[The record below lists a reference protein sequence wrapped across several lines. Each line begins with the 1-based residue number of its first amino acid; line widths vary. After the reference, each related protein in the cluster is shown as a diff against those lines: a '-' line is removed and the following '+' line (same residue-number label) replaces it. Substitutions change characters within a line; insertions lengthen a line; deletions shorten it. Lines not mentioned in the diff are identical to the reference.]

1 MFCDDWGKLRIIVI
15 AFLTIDGLVFEKFLD
30 ILRVLRELP
39 LFLFCLV
46 LSVDFS
52 NNLFTQSGG
61 GVVYDSDPEKEYE
74 ETINKAKAII
84 TAAED
89 SYKHL

>member
-1 MFCDDWGKLRIIVI
+1 MIELISMFCDDCGKLRIIVI

-39 LFLFCLV
+39 LFLFCLD

-52 NNLFTQSGG
+52 NNLF
-61 GVVYDSDPEKEYE
+61 
-74 ETINKAKAII
+74 NFL
-84 TAAED
+84 AEIFID
-89 SYKHL
+89 IASFSISNSL